1 MYHWDLSQQSTFG
14 TAIVWWP
21 IVFCIPEL
29 GFKIKQFYS
38 FLNSQ
43 VGSPKPFD
51 YQCYS
56 VRGIDWD
63 EETNKVCVSAVTK
76 YVYRDAS
83 RKVSVKLCTFVAS
96 FFICLRSCNAS
107 WLSRHKCTLKKNLKL
122 YKLEFFLCALMTRL
136 QNIERNFTF
145 TRKCTENE
153 ERNEIGVSLSDSNEE
168 LGDKCLFDWNLINY
182 WYNFQK
188 NLHVFYQVR
197 WSCWK
202 IRHDDEYKLWLLFVK
217 ACRILTAPVITFRHF
232 VLTHSSLMQ
241 FCKKFETKNGQLE
254 VTPNM
259 HLHSHLI
266 NCVVDYG
273 PLT

>member
-1 MYHWDLSQQSTFG
+1 
-14 TAIVWWP
+14 
-21 IVFCIPEL
+21 
-29 GFKIKQFYS
+29 
-38 FLNSQ
+38 
-43 VGSPKPFD
+43 
-51 YQCYS
+51 
-56 VRGIDWD
+56 
-63 EETNKVCVSAVTK
+63 
-76 YVYRDAS
+76 
-83 RKVSVKLCTFVAS
+83 
-96 FFICLRSCNAS
+96 
-107 WLSRHKCTLKKNLKL
+107 
-122 YKLEFFLCALMTRL
+122 MTHL

-145 TRKCTENE
+145 TRKCTDNE

-188 NLHVFYQVR
+188 HLHVFYQVR

-273 PLT
+273 PVHNFWLFSFERFNGVLGDSTYGQGCLVSGTSWKTHASEWHYRDMV